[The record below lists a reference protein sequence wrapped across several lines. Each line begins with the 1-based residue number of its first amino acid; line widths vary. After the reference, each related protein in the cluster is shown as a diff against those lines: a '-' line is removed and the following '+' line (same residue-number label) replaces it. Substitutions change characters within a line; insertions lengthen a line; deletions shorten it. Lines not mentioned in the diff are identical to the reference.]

1 MAPEGDVQAYK
12 REKQPAVVSSCN
24 AYGPQQKQR
33 RMITLRL

>member
-12 REKQPAVVSSCN
+12 GEKQPAVVTSCA
-24 AYGPQQKQR
+24 AYGPQQKQH